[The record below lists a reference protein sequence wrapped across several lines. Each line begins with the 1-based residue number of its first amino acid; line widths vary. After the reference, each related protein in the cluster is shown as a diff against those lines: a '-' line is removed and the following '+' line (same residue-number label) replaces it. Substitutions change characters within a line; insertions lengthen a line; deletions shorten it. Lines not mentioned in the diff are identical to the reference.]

1 MTTAAESRREAA
13 RGNGTTGGQ
22 FGFQD
27 HTPPASAPSAA
38 WPGTNRDHRDHDF
51 VPDVATDWPALYDT
65 DNENTSGL
73 GAKTFVA
80 HYSGVGYDYWVCEY
94 DPETREVFGY
104 AQIDGHGDGEYGYA
118 DLNELEAT
126 RIQVFNPQATSVRNM
141 AATTAAIHR
150 DVGFEDLPE
159 SERRAHQHVDKYR
172 GRILDEL
179 PRDERDEMNSLVA
192 QWQAATASN
201 APDQTWG
208 IRAGASLTAIATQ
221 QRINVLAA
229 SHGLVFDPSDGG
241 TFSVAPTEADA
252 PR

>member
-27 HTPPASAPSAA
+27 HTPPASTPSAA

-51 VPDVATDWPALYDT
+51 VPEVAAGWPGLYET

-94 DPETREVFGY
+94 DPESREVFGY

-126 RIQVFNPQATSVRNM
+126 RIQVFNPQATSVRNL
-141 AATTAAIHR
+141 AVTTAAIHR

-159 SERRAHQHVDKYR
+159 SERQAHQHVDKYR
-172 GRILDEL
+172 GCILDEL
-179 PRDERDEMNSLVA
+179 PCDDRDEMNGRLA
-192 QWQAATASN
+192 TWQAAQQRREATKDA
-201 APDQTWG
+201 AWG
-208 IRAGASLTAIATQ
+208 IRADASLGAIAAQ
-221 QRINVLAA
+221 QHVEALATE
-229 SHGLVFDPSDGG
+229 HGLVFDSAGEG
-241 TFSVAPTEADA
+241 TFTRAESTED
-252 PR
+252 